1 MYQIKAKLNKI
12 IKWLNHVTIKLII
25 RVIFRR
31 SRRWKKWKKASIESP
46 EYVFNT
52 WLKEKCN
59 ESEMIVV
66 NDIPFLVDDC
76 IEILKGI

>member
-1 MYQIKAKLNKI
+1 M
-12 IKWLNHVTIKLII
+12 
-25 RVIFRR
+25 
-31 SRRWKKWKKASIESP
+31 KKVEIVSIESP
-46 EYVFNT
+46 EYVLNT

-76 IEILKGI
+76 IEILTN

>member
-1 MYQIKAKLNKI
+1 MEKME
-12 IKWLNHVTIKLII
+12 
-25 RVIFRR
+25 
-31 SRRWKKWKKASIESP
+31 KASIESP

-76 IEILKGI
+76 IEILKGNITYAEKNINQLIVKTEDDMRYILEEFL